1 METQHYG
8 RMLLPQ
14 ERLVSTDAS
23 RFNNT
28 IRYLVILCEIENGG
42 IDNNICFSILLQIQ
56 EWIRT
61 IVANR
66 IGVDGKSWSD
76 FFSMHNS
83 GTYNNQWMVVD
94 YKLFK
99 RNQSIK

>member
-1 METQHYG
+1 MEDCQW
-8 RMLLPQ
+8 
-14 ERLVSTDAS
+14 
-23 RFNNT
+23 
-28 IRYLVILCEIENGG
+28 IEIENDD
-42 IDNNICFSILLQIQ
+42 IDAIYFSILQLQ

-66 IGVDGKSWSD
+66 VGVDGKSWSD

>member
-1 METQHYG
+1 MEDWQWI
-8 RMLLPQ
+8 
-14 ERLVSTDAS
+14 D
-23 RFNNT
+23 
-28 IRYLVILCEIENGG
+28 IENDD
-42 IDNNICFSILLQIQ
+42 IDAIYFSMLQLQ

-66 IGVDGKSWSD
+66 VGVDGKSWSD